1 MSNYTDTMLNLGV
14 FIFIGVMIWLALKP
28 AAGLGARKRIEK
40 PSGERVSPQ

>member
-28 AAGLGARKRIEK
+28 ATGLEARKRTEE
-40 PSGERVSPQ
+40 PSGERISPQ